1 MAGHLCVVLFA
12 AEPQPWLVVAAWH
25 RGFCGAGNPVG
36 ALDTPSFGPKPPH
49 DPRSSAAFLV
59 QLLTPGRV
67 P

>member
-36 ALDTPSFGPKPPH
+36 ALDTPSFGPKPPMIQG
-49 DPRSSAAFLV
+49 PL
-59 QLLTPGRV
+59 QLS
-67 P
+67 